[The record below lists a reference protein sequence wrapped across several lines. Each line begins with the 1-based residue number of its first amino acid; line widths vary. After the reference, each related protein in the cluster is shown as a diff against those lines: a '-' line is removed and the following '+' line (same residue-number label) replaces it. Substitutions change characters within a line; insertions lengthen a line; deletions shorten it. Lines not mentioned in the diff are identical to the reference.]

1 MFKATKKIADYF
13 KQAGVPYAVEDGREE
28 SAVVAEISG
37 VYVGGSKAR
46 FVSCDDENDVTV
58 TVRDFISLSETQRAN
73 IYQTLNELNGMFR
86 YLRFRMDK
94 DGHLLAEYD
103 LPTSSANIAEQAFEL
118 FLTIMD
124 VLDDAAKVILRN
136 K

>member
-13 KQAGVPYAVEDGREE
+13 KQAGVPYSVEDGRDE

-58 TVRDFISLSETQRAN
+58 TVTDFITLSDSQRAR
-73 IYQTLNELNGMFR
+73 IYETLNELNGMFR

-94 DGHLLAEYD
+94 GGHLIAEYD
-103 LPTSSANIAEQAFEL
+103 IPTSSANIAEQAFEL